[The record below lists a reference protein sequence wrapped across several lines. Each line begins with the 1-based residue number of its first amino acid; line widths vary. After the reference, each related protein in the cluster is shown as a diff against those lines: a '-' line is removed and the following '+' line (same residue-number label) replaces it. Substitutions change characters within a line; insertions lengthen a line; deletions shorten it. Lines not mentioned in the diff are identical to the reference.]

1 MPERGAWR
9 PGTGLISMAGMGP
22 APNPN
27 RRRRNATVPMVPLPA
42 AGRKGKVPAWPL
54 GPDIVTQAKLR
65 AAESKAERL
74 QAMAD
79 DGLPVDER
87 TLDRALEKVEHLRL
101 VIEIQADRE
110 LELWRE
116 VWAMPQA
123 VQWERLRWF
132 RTVAQFVR
140 WEVLGESGD
149 MDASKEARQLGDR
162 IGMTPLSLLRL
173 RWEIVDA
180 AASPARPAPTPP
192 ATPNGGTATVTPIS
206 RRQRLSG

>member
-1 MPERGAWR
+1 M
-9 PGTGLISMAGMGP
+9 T
-22 APNPN
+22 
-27 RRRRNATVPMVPLPA
+27 PLPA
-42 AGRKGKVPAWPL
+42 AGRKGKLPKWPL
-54 GPDIVTQAKLR
+54 GPDIVTRAKLR
-65 AAESKAERL
+65 VAQDKVEELEARLAEGEHVSEAAL
-74 QAMAD
+74 
-79 DGLPVDER
+79 
-87 TLDRALEKVEHLRL
+87 TRAKEKVAVLEQ
-101 VIEIQADRE
+101 VVEVQQERE

-149 MDASKEARQLGDR
+149 MDASKEARQIGDR

-180 AASPARPAPTPP
+180 AGQRTAPSPPP
-192 ATPNGGTATVTPIS
+192 ATGGTVTPIS
-206 RRQRLSG
+206 RRSRLSG

>member
-1 MPERGAWR
+1 
-9 PGTGLISMAGMGP
+9 MAGMGP

-27 RRRRNATVPMVPLPA
+27 RRRRNVTVAMTPLPA
-42 AGRKGKVPAWPL
+42 AGRKGKTPTWPL
-54 GPDIVTQAKLR
+54 GPDIVTRAKLR
-65 AAESKAERL
+65 VAQDKVEELEARLAEGEHVSEAAL
-74 QAMAD
+74 
-79 DGLPVDER
+79 
-87 TLDRALEKVEHLRL
+87 TRAKEKVAVLEQ
-101 VIEIQADRE
+101 VVEVQQERE

-123 VQWERLRWF
+123 VQWERLRWA

-149 MDASKEARQLGDR
+149 MDASKEARQIGDR

-180 AASPARPAPTPP
+180 AGQRTAPAPSSPPP
-192 ATPNGGTATVTPIS
+192 AAGGTVTPIS